1 MIILKDCQIWECK
14 TGVIQIQSMGKSF
27 GDFRGIIFSKR
38 KDGSLHFV
46 NMVFNDKNRLINFIE
61 GLNME
66 ISEKH
71 LVTKEGK

>member
-1 MIILKDCQIWECK
+1 MSATAGFFI
-14 TGVIQIQSMGKSF
+14 GVFFTLVLFLLIVLC
-27 GDFRGIIFSKR
+27 IIFSKR